1 MPAARR
7 VLPLAFCL
15 MSAIGSNPTQAAEPF
30 RRVPG
35 SETVPPLPPI
45 FAPRAVVKESAVT
58 VTMPRTPNPERP
70 AATRMRAQLNEA
82 ILAMASALPAPAAP
96 ASDAE
101 AQPASTAEGVVLM
114 KRFLVRSV
122 APSESEVSP
131 PPALRLLHFAPMER
145 AARRTKPAWQMPLL
159 HLMGGYLHLDVVNGA
174 GQGADHG
181 RDFTRV
187 EIGFTRRF

>member
-15 MSAIGSNPTQAAEPF
+15 MSAIGSNPTQAAESF
-30 RRVPG
+30 RRVQG
-35 SETVPPLPPI
+35 SEAVQSLPPI
-45 FAPRAVVKESAVT
+45 FAPRAVAKESAVT
-58 VTMPRTPNPERP
+58 VTLPRTPNPEK
-70 AATRMRAQLNEA
+70 AATTRMRAQLSEA
-82 ILAMASALPAPAAP
+82 ILAIALAMPVPDASA
-96 ASDAE
+96 SEAE

-114 KRFLVRSV
+114 KRFLVKSV
-122 APSESEVSP
+122 APGESEVSP

-187 EIGFTRRF
+187 EFGFTRPF